1 MNVDR
6 RWRVASAPKVR
17 VLLIVI
23 VLIATGCAVLG
34 WGSRLGQSN
43 SPAKTAANFP
53 AQWGTGATAAPVSNG
68 SAVSSS
74 DSAKQAESLL
84 KGMPLFFEPN
94 QGQGDLDPADAR
106 ARFVNR
112 GSGYSLFLG
121 SEGAMLSIAAE
132 TPTKRS
138 GQRAST
144 PQVEFLQMKLAGAN
158 ADAALSSSDML
169 PGKSNYFIGD
179 NPAKWRTGVP
189 HFARVRYA
197 NVYPG
202 INLVFYGK
210 QGQLEY
216 DFQVA
221 PGADPRQAELQFVG
235 AKTVALKDGVLIVAG
250 KHGTVRFEVPRV
262 YQEVGGEQR
271 TIEGN
276 FVVRGAN
283 RVGFR
288 VGDYDRSREL
298 IIDPILNF
306 SSYFGGSGDEH
317 TTWVAVDPSLNVY
330 IAGSTTSTNLPVTP
344 CTYTG
349 CGTLNGAQN
358 VYVAK
363 ITPPLGSITAKLDD
377 VTYLG
382 GSGTDTP
389 AGIAVDGASNVFV
402 AGTTSSGN
410 FPTTATNAYQ
420 SKPLAGSTGTTHAFV
435 TKIKYDFSQLNYSS
449 YLSGNGTD
457 AASGMAVDSADNVY
471 VTGTTTSNNPGGG
484 SVQFPASIAPTQ
496 TAFQP
501 IPYAAIQFFVTQ
513 VNTNNSGVG
522 SLSYSTY
529 FGGSNFNPPSG
540 TTLPTVIGGGIAVDP
555 NGIVYFTGTTNF
567 TFTGCSVG
575 CGDFPILNA
584 YQPCLDQPST
594 SVPVNSPSCTYTT
607 PPTDPDAFVAKL
619 NPAAAVGQQLVW
631 STYVGGTGSDLGA
644 GVGLDPGATN
654 VYLVG
659 TTNSPDI
666 GKAFSL
672 TTSAAYQPCLDQPGV
687 AVGACTPPATPPND
701 AFVARLSNPTP
712 TGTTSTSNF
721 VALNFFTYL
730 GGSANDEGLAIAV
743 DTNSGALVTGWTQSG
758 DFPIYP
764 TANPIQSVLN
774 GPQDAFIARINTAA
788 VIGQTTTASWANY
801 FGGSG
806 TDAGTGIA
814 LDVNQ
819 NTYVAGETNS
829 TDLQMA
835 KPVQG
840 TNAGG
845 YDAFVTQLGTAVSL
859 SISGVLTLG
868 TSQTFI
874 SAGNPATFTYTVT
887 NNGPDLASGIIITAN
902 MDQSITNVQLTNI
915 TATVS
920 AGNCSSGTSSATSIS
935 CGPISLQSGSTAT
948 VTITATPNATSTG
961 ISPLFFN
968 GGTIQALAPG
978 NIVLAQTSVSAQM
991 SDFGMTISPLNQSVP
1006 VAGLSA
1012 TYSVQLTPLPIYNSS
1027 ITFSCSGTPSASAC
1041 QFNPSSVALQST
1053 SGGTS
1058 TLTITTTAR
1067 PATNTAANAIPRQ
1080 FYAMWL
1086 LVPGLAFVG
1095 LGRRR
1100 RIVGLSLVGIVLCL
1114 LMLLPS
1120 CSHGFTQVPPA
1131 GTPAGNYTITVT
1143 AASGSDSKSKTVTL
1157 NVP

>member
-1 MNVDR
+1 MR
-6 RWRVASAPKVR
+6 QFSSPAQTAAHFSA
-17 VLLIVI
+17 
-23 VLIATGCAVLG
+23 G
-34 WGSRLGQSN
+34 WGSG
-43 SPAKTAANFP
+43 AAEGPVAN
-53 AQWGTGATAAPVSNG
+53 GGAVNATH
-68 SAVSSS
+68 
-74 DSAKQAESLL
+74 SAKDAESLL

-94 QGQGDLDPADAR
+94 QGQGDLDPADRR

-121 SEGAMLSIAAE
+121 SDGAILSLVSE
-132 TPTKRS
+132 SSKKRS
-138 GQRAST
+138 DRHTLPPSA
-144 PQVEFLQMKLAGAN
+144 EFLQMKLAGAN
-158 ADAALSSSDML
+158 TNAALSSSDLL

-179 NPAKWRTGVP
+179 DPAKWRTGVP
-189 HFARVRYA
+189 HFGRVRYE

-221 PGADPRQAELQFVG
+221 PGAEPSQAELEFVG
-235 AKTVALKDGVLIVAG
+235 AKTVALKDGALIVAG
-250 KHGTVRFEVPRV
+250 KHGTVRFEVPRI

-276 FVVRGAN
+276 FVVRGTD

-288 VGDYDRSREL
+288 VGNYDRSREL

-306 SSYFGGSGDEH
+306 STYFGGSGDEH
-317 TTWVAVDPSLNVY
+317 STWVAVDPSLNVY
-330 IAGSTTSTNLPVTP
+330 IAGSTTSANLPVTP

-349 CGTLNGAQN
+349 CGTLNGTQN
-358 VYVAK
+358 LYVAK

-389 AGIAVDGASNVFV
+389 AGVAVDGASNVFV
-402 AGTTSSGN
+402 AGTTSSAN

-420 SKPLAGSTGTTHAFV
+420 SKPLAGSTGTTHVFL
-435 TKIKYDFSQLNYSS
+435 TKIKFDFTQLNYSS

-457 AASGMAVDSADNVY
+457 AASGMAIDGADNIY
-471 VTGTTTSNNPGGG
+471 VTGTTTSTNVADPGHGI
-484 SVQFPASIAPTQ
+484 QFPASIAPAQ
-496 TAFQP
+496 YTAFQP
-501 IPYAAIQFFVTQ
+501 ISNAAIQFFVTK
-513 VNTNNSGVG
+513 VNTNFAGV
-522 SLSYSTY
+522 SSVSYSTY
-529 FGGSNFNPPSG
+529 FGGANFNPPSG

-584 YQPCLDQPST
+584 YQPCLDQPSNT
-594 SVPVNSPSCTYTT
+594 VPVNAPACTYTT

-631 STYVGGTGSDLGA
+631 STYVGGTGTDLGA
-644 GVGLDPGATN
+644 GVGLDPGASN

-659 TTNSPDI
+659 TTNSTDI

-672 TTSAAYQPCLDQPGV
+672 TTAAAYQPCLDEPGV
-687 AVGACTPPATPPND
+687 ALGACTTPATLYND

-721 VALNFFTYL
+721 VTLNYFSYL

-764 TANPIQSVLN
+764 KANPIQSVLN
-774 GPQDAFIARINTAA
+774 GPQDAFVARINTAA

-835 KPVQG
+835 KPVQI

-859 SISGVLTLG
+859 SISGVLTVG
-868 TSQTFI
+868 TSQAYI

-902 MDQSITNVQLTNI
+902 LDQSITTVQLTNI
-915 TATVS
+915 SATVS
-920 AGNCSSGTSSATSIS
+920 TGNCSAGTSSATSIS

-948 VTITATPNATSTG
+948 VTITATPNPTSTG
-961 ISPLFFN
+961 ISPLNFN

-991 SDFGMTISPLNQSVP
+991 SDFNLSVSPLNQSVP

-1012 TYSVQLTPLPIYNSS
+1012 TYAVQLSPLPIYNSD
-1027 ITFSCSGTPSASAC
+1027 ITFSCSGTPSQSAC
-1041 QFNPSSVALQST
+1041 QFNPSSVSLQSA

-1058 TLTITTTAR
+1058 TLTVTTTAR
-1067 PATNTAANAIPRQ
+1067 PATTTGANAIPRR
-1080 FYAMWL
+1080 FYAVWL
-1086 LVPGLAFVG
+1086 IVPGLAFVG

-1100 RIVGLSLVGIVLCL
+1100 RVIGLSLLGIVLCL

-1120 CSHGFTQVPPA
+1120 CSHGTSQVPPA
-1131 GTPAGNYTITVT
+1131 GTPAGQYNITVT
-1143 AASGSDSKSKTVTL
+1143 AASGSNSKSKTITL